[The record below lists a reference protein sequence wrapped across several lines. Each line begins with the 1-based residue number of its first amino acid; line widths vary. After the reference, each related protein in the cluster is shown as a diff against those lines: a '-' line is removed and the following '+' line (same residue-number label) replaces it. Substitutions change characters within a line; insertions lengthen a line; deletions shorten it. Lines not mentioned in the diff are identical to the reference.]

1 MTPQS
6 IVCGR
11 CAAEV
16 PYGRLSCPSCGELL
30 ASVAG
35 SRRNATAL
43 ATRAAFPDVSYE
55 PPAAPSAAV
64 VDGQLAL
71 DRAPR
76 DVEPARDADAELP
89 WADATTTDGAGD
101 TFAAS
106 FGSEP
111 DAPRGKGA
119 ESPMAPWMPGT
130 GMTGSATPKYMP
142 RPTPR
147 QRSAAHAQDEATAP
161 EAYELLTPEPAPTA
175 NGSAPPAPFAPRYE
189 PAPFAPAYERAP
201 FAPAYEAAPVPPGP
215 MPVAPAPSPATA
227 GPVAPFAGP
236 GAYVPPLPI
245 PAVPAGLPAPAREY
259 AGFAGDPDHA
269 AAASGTGGRASLVLE
284 GDARDRLLDFARW
297 LSVAGSAFAAV
308 GFLLPWGLVVIG
320 SNDVSYFGRWGI
332 AGPWHIVV
340 ALAVLGNLGL
350 ALLENRVPVW
360 LRTGV
365 AGLGLGALLLGLV
378 WPYITL
384 PALGTG
390 PGAIIAGIGAAALV
404 VSGLLALVTDR
415 HAKVDRP
422 V

>member
-1 MTPQS
+1 MTAQS
-6 IVCGR
+6 IVCGS

-43 ATRAAFPDVSYE
+43 ATRAAFPDVLYE

-71 DRAPR
+71 DHPPR
-76 DVEPARDADAELP
+76 DVAPARDLERARDADAELP

-111 DAPRGKGA
+111 DAPRGNGA
-119 ESPMAPWMPGT
+119 QSPMAPWMPGR
-130 GMTGSATPKYMP
+130 GMSGSPTPKYMP

-147 QRSAAHAQDEATAP
+147 QRSAAPAQDEVTTA
-161 EAYELLTPEPAPTA
+161 EAYDLLSPEPAPTA
-175 NGSAPPAPFAPRYE
+175 NGSAPGPSAPFPQAPVAPAYE
-189 PAPFAPAYERAP
+189 PAPMAPA
-201 FAPAYEAAPVPPGP
+201 P
-215 MPVAPAPSPATA
+215 MPVAAQPPPAAA
-227 GPVAPFAGP
+227 GPVAAFAGP

-259 AGFAGDPDHA
+259 AGFAGDPDQA
-269 AAASGTGGRASLVLE
+269 AAASRTGGRASLVLE
-284 GDARDRLLDFARW
+284 GDARDRVLDFARW

-384 PALGTG
+384 PTLGTG